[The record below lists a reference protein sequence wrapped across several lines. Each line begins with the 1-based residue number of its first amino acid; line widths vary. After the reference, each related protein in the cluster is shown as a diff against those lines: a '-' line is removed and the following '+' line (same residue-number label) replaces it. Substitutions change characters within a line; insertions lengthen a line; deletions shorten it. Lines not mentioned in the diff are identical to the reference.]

1 MTAKGSEKWDEEQG
15 KQRAGLEQRK
25 RNGDVVLRGPSSGA
39 PRSRQGGS
47 GLPLRSFSSA
57 PMVSPRKTRHQIG
70 VWVGKDQATT
80 MRKGGRGHWCVL
92 SPLRQ
97 ITEQVR
103 GKTVSSCTVAASVRG
118 GRRSWKQ
125 LQRGSVAHGGELRRG
140 DDGVL
145 PRTGAAWHRGSRA
158 ASTSWAQ
165 RRRAAQRVQ
174 ERRRRR
180 LPWTAVF
187 TAPATTPALS
197 RRRRPR
203 LGVAS

>member
-1 MTAKGSEKWDEEQG
+1 VTLSSAVLALVRRDLDKVAPVPFGLPPRRRWFHPG
-15 KQRAGLEQRK
+15 KQGIRVDREGPAANKGK
-25 RNGDVVLRGPSSGA
+25 RE
-39 PRSRQGGS
+39 
-47 GLPLRSFSSA
+47 
-57 PMVSPRKTRHQIG
+57 K
-70 VWVGKDQATT
+70 
-80 MRKGGRGHWCVL
+80 GHWCVL

-165 RRRAAQRVQ
+165 RRGASQGVQ

-187 TAPATTPALS
+187 TAPATAPAPS
-197 RRRRPR
+197 RRRRPW

>member
-1 MTAKGSEKWDEEQG
+1 MTVKGSEKWDEEQG

-25 RNGDVVLRGPSSGA
+25 RNGDIVLRGSSSGA

-47 GLPLRSFSSA
+47 GPLRSSSSA

-70 VWVGKDQATT
+70 VWIGKDQATT
-80 MRKGGRGHWCVL
+80 MRKGERGHWCVL

-103 GKTVSSCTVAASVRG
+103 GKTASSCTVAASVRG

-125 LQRGSVAHGGELRRG
+125 LQRGSVAHGGELGRG

-158 ASTSWAQ
+158 ASTSRAQ
-165 RRRAAQRVQ
+165 RRGASQGVQ

-187 TAPATTPALS
+187 TAPAIAPAPS
-197 RRRRPR
+197 RRRRPW
-203 LGVAS
+203 LGAAS